1 MLEFLN
7 HSPNAKDR
15 GVTQEYINHIGIP
28 WVARLETS
36 LTDEVEHHNHERICE
51 WIHTITGE
59 GDLQSHQERG
69 TFSQE
74 SDNSSSHL
82 DPTSSPHH
90 KASHSKESN
99 DTSTAQTT
107 LPGEQQETG
116 QRSSLS
122 ERPSTRNRKPKSKP
136 KLRLYRESLDE
147 RAKRLEKGPVVK
159 HTPPQS
165 VPNHSDT
172 SAINRPELSS
182 TSPIELDQ
190 SDTSSFVM
198 APDFPRIFLLSTRL
212 SVNELHEL
220 ENQTP
225 TLTYDINEANVVV
238 GNISQAQRAKFEL
251 RKAKLETV
259 PIESPQIRDKK
270 SQQMY
275 TTAGTQERDPEDAPS
290 SKRRRVA
297 EPLTSDDGDIIKVVK
312 LAWLKDSFE
321 HGTVLP
327 VEKYLL
333 YQGKKVSPKDA
344 TPTSATVQHSSTTSI
359 LERARQDQQ
368 AQPARNSPRD
378 RPKHRS
384 HTSATSTDHVPSL
397 LHQTTSEH
405 DITLPSVP
413 DFLETPYSCQRPT
426 PMNPPNEAFVEA
438 LIKVRIIRQLQGD
451 EVGVR
456 AYSTSI
462 ATVSAY
468 PHKLQNTHEVERL
481 PGCGAKIAELW
492 REWNETGELT
502 EVRKADADPMVSVLR
517 LFYNIWG
524 VGDTT
529 AREFY
534 RKGWR
539 DLNDL
544 VDFTWDSLSRS
555 QQVGV
560 KFYDEFLL
568 KIPRDEVESIGA
580 VILKHAREIDLGFE
594 MVIAGGYRRGKLQ
607 CGDIDV
613 ILSHRDENK
622 TLRVVN
628 TLIQSLEQAQF
639 ITHNLV
645 MSLHNSER
653 GQRPVS
659 WKGEGASGSGFDT
672 LDKAMVVWQ
681 DPSQEDAP
689 HRRVDIII
697 SPWKTVG
704 CALLGWSGGTTFQRD
719 LRRYCKKVKGLK
731 FDSSG
736 VRRRSDGMWV
746 DLEKGPAG
754 DGAPDM
760 ETAERRVFEGLGLTW
775 RPPEERCTG

>member
-1 MLEFLN
+1 
-7 HSPNAKDR
+7 
-15 GVTQEYINHIGIP
+15 
-28 WVARLETS
+28 
-36 LTDEVEHHNHERICE
+36 
-51 WIHTITGE
+51 
-59 GDLQSHQERG
+59 
-69 TFSQE
+69 
-74 SDNSSSHL
+74 
-82 DPTSSPHH
+82 
-90 KASHSKESN
+90 
-99 DTSTAQTT
+99 
-107 LPGEQQETG
+107 
-116 QRSSLS
+116 
-122 ERPSTRNRKPKSKP
+122 
-136 KLRLYRESLDE
+136 
-147 RAKRLEKGPVVK
+147 
-159 HTPPQS
+159 
-165 VPNHSDT
+165 
-172 SAINRPELSS
+172 
-182 TSPIELDQ
+182 
-190 SDTSSFVM
+190 M
-198 APDFPRIFLLSTRL
+198 APDFPRIFLLSTHL

-225 TLTYDINEANVVV
+225 TLTYDINEAEVVV
-238 GNISQAQRAKFEL
+238 GNISRAERAKFEL
-251 RKAKLETV
+251 RKAKFETV
-259 PIESPQIRDKK
+259 PIESPQIRDNK
-270 SQQMY
+270 SQQTY
-275 TTAGTQERDPEDAPS
+275 TTTDTQERDTEYAPS

-297 EPLTSDDGDIIKVVK
+297 EPSTPNDGDIIKVVK

-321 HGTVLP
+321 QGTVLP
-327 VEKYLL
+327 FENYLL

-344 TPTSATVQHSSTTSI
+344 TPTSATVQHSSTASI

-368 AQPARNSPRD
+368 AQPASNSPRG

-384 HTSATSTDHVPSL
+384 HTSATSADHVPSL

-405 DITLPSVP
+405 DITLPPVP

-426 PMNPPNEAFVEA
+426 PMKPPNEAFVEA
-438 LIKVRIIRQLQGD
+438 LIEVRTIRKLQGD

-580 VILKHAREIDLGFE
+580 VILKHAREIDAGFE
-594 MVIAGGYRRGKLQ
+594 MIIAGGYRRGKSQ

-628 TLIQSLEQAQF
+628 TLIQSLEQARF

>member
-1 MLEFLN
+1 MAEASSSLLC
-7 HSPNAKDR
+7 
-15 GVTQEYINHIGIP
+15 GIP
-28 WVARLETS
+28 LG
-36 LTDEVEHHNHERICE
+36 DQVEHHNHERIRE

-59 GDLQSHQERG
+59 GDLQSPQGRG

-74 SDNSSSHL
+74 SNNSSSHL
-82 DPTSSPHH
+82 DPTNSSHH

-99 DTSTAQTT
+99 DASTAQTT

-116 QRSSLS
+116 QQSSLS
-122 ERPSTRNRKPKSKP
+122 KRPSTRDRKPKSKP
-136 KLRLYRESLDE
+136 KLRLYRESLNE
-147 RAKRLEKGPVVK
+147 RAKLLEKGPAVK

-182 TSPIELDQ
+182 TSHIKLDQ

-198 APDFPRIFLLSTRL
+198 APDFPRIFLLSTHL

-225 TLTYDINEANVVV
+225 TLTYDISEANVVV

-251 RKAKLETV
+251 RKAKLETI
-259 PIESPQIRDKK
+259 PIESPQIRENK
-270 SQQMY
+270 SQQTY
-275 TTAGTQERDPEDAPS
+275 TTIGTREGDLEDAPS
-290 SKRRRVA
+290 SKRRRVT
-297 EPLTSDDGDIIKVVK
+297 EPLASDDDIIKVVK

-344 TPTSATVQHSSTTSI
+344 TPTSTTVQHSSTASI
-359 LERARQDQQ
+359 LERAIRDQQ
-368 AQPARNSPRD
+368 AQPANNSPRD
-378 RPKHRS
+378 RSNHRS

-397 LHQTTSEH
+397 IHQTTSEH

-426 PMNPPNEAFVEA
+426 PMNPPNEAFVTA
-438 LIKVRIIRQLQGD
+438 LIEVRTIRQLQGD

-462 ATVSAY
+462 ATLSAY
-468 PHKLQNTHEVERL
+468 PHKLQNTHGESRLAKQYGIAKHPIEVERL

-534 RKGWR
+534 RKG
-539 DLNDL
+539 
-544 VDFTWDSLSRS
+544 
-555 QQVGV
+555 QC
-560 KFYDEFLL
+560 
-568 KIPRDEVESIGA
+568 PR
-580 VILKHAREIDLGFE
+580 H
-594 MVIAGGYRRGKLQ
+594 
-607 CGDIDV
+607 
-613 ILSHRDENK
+613 
-622 TLRVVN
+622 
-628 TLIQSLEQAQF
+628 
-639 ITHNLV
+639 
-645 MSLHNSER
+645 
-653 GQRPVS
+653 
-659 WKGEGASGSGFDT
+659 
-672 LDKAMVVWQ
+672 
-681 DPSQEDAP
+681 
-689 HRRVDIII
+689 
-697 SPWKTVG
+697 
-704 CALLGWSGGTTFQRD
+704 
-719 LRRYCKKVKGLK
+719 
-731 FDSSG
+731 SS
-736 VRRRSDGMWV
+736 
-746 DLEKGPAG
+746 
-754 DGAPDM
+754 
-760 ETAERRVFEGLGLTW
+760 
-775 RPPEERCTG
+775 

>member
-1 MLEFLN
+1 
-7 HSPNAKDR
+7 
-15 GVTQEYINHIGIP
+15 
-28 WVARLETS
+28 
-36 LTDEVEHHNHERICE
+36 
-51 WIHTITGE
+51 
-59 GDLQSHQERG
+59 
-69 TFSQE
+69 
-74 SDNSSSHL
+74 
-82 DPTSSPHH
+82 
-90 KASHSKESN
+90 
-99 DTSTAQTT
+99 
-107 LPGEQQETG
+107 
-116 QRSSLS
+116 
-122 ERPSTRNRKPKSKP
+122 
-136 KLRLYRESLDE
+136 
-147 RAKRLEKGPVVK
+147 
-159 HTPPQS
+159 
-165 VPNHSDT
+165 
-172 SAINRPELSS
+172 
-182 TSPIELDQ
+182 
-190 SDTSSFVM
+190 M
-198 APDFPRIFLLSTRL
+198 APDFPRIFLLSTHL
-212 SVNELHEL
+212 NVNELHEL
-220 ENQTP
+220 ENRTP
-225 TLTYDINEANVVV
+225 TLTYDINEAQVVV
-238 GNISQAQRAKFEL
+238 GNISRAERAKFEL

-259 PIESPQIRDKK
+259 PIENPQIRDNK
-270 SQQMY
+270 SQQTY
-275 TTAGTQERDPEDAPS
+275 TTTGTQERDPEDAPS
-290 SKRRRVA
+290 PKRRRVA
-297 EPLTSDDGDIIKVVK
+297 EPPTPDDVDIIKVVK

-333 YQGKKVSPKDA
+333 YQGKKVSSSDETPK
-344 TPTSATVQHSSTTSI
+344 SAAVQRSSSSSTTTTGI

-368 AQPARNSPRD
+368 AQPASSSPRD
-378 RPKHRS
+378 KSTHRS
-384 HTSATSTDHVPSL
+384 HPSATSTEHVPSL
-397 LHQTTSEH
+397 PHQTTSGH
-405 DITLPSVP
+405 DITLPPVP

-438 LIKVRIIRQLQGD
+438 LVEVRAIRQLQGD

-468 PHKLQNTHEVERL
+468 PHKLQNTQEVERL

-492 REWNETGELT
+492 REWNETGGLK

-580 VILKHAREIDLGFE
+580 VILKHAREIDPGFK
-594 MVIAGGYRRGKLQ
+594 MAIAGGYRRGKLQ
-607 CGDIDV
+607 CGDVDV
-613 ILSHRDENK
+613 ILSHRDEDK
-622 TLRVVN
+622 TLRVLEK
-628 TLIQSLEQAQF
+628 LIKSLEQAHF

-659 WKGEGASGSGFDT
+659 WKGEGVSGSGFDT
-672 LDKAMVVWQ
+672 LDKAMVAWQ
-681 DPSQEDAP
+681 DPSKEDAP

-736 VRRRSDGMWV
+736 IRRRSDGMWV

-754 DGAPDM
+754 DGASDM